1 MDTLLYHEA
10 TVEDEKSDAI
20 DTVGHMRVTRYKC

>member
-20 DTVGHMRVTRYKC
+20 DTVGKTRYKC